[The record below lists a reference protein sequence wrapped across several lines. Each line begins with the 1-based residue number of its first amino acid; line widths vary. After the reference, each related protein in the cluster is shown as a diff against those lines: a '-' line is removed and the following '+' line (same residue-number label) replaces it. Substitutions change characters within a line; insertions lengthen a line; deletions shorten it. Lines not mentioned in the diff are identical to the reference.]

1 MQLWL
6 DIEDTASRL
15 ELPDGGQA
23 LVAFMSFAV
32 SRGFGATHPLIALA
46 DRLHDEHRVRL
57 GALTTFYEAE
67 PEDSEDREKLEMAW
81 QEPGSLRADLEGL
94 RSALETDPLCVTLAR
109 RGNADALAEQA
120 GALLALLDSAP
131 AGARV
136 RLVYA
141 L

>member
-1 MQLWL
+1 
-6 DIEDTASRL
+6 
-15 ELPDGGQA
+15 
-23 LVAFMSFAV
+23 
-32 SRGFGATHPLIALA
+32 
-46 DRLHDEHRVRL
+46 
-57 GALTTFYEAE
+57 
-67 PEDSEDREKLEMAW
+67 MAW
-81 QEPGSLRADLEGL
+81 QEPGTLRADLEGL
-94 RSALETDPLCVTLAR
+94 RSALETDALCVTLAR